1 MVALAH
7 ISTVWPSPLLA
18 AVGPL
23 SSVSDYSVVWFCGL
37 IVGGLFYVPFF
48 VIVAV
53 RAYAHSGSG
62 FSDGQ
67 G

>member
-1 MVALAH
+1 MFFLAH
-7 ISTVWPSPLLA
+7 TVWPSPLLG
-18 AVGPL
+18 AVGPFT
-23 SSVSDYSVVWFCGL
+23 SSVSEYSVVWFCGL

-48 VIVAV
+48 VIAAI
-53 RAYAHSGSG
+53 RAYAHTGSG